1 MVKKNFSYKEYNSA
15 LNNRIDVHKKFSN
28 FNLHNWIE
36 KNIKIEPDQYILD
49 MGCGNGNFINYFFSK
64 NLNLNITGVDSNKD
78 LLNEI
83 KNLTNYKN
91 LNLIHS
97 DFDEVEI
104 KNQKFD
110 WILFIYSIYY
120 SQKPI
125 ELIHKMHS
133 YLKDNGQLVIIGPG
147 KSNAIELDKLNK
159 KITGL
164 DPKPEYRV
172 RQQRIE
178 DEFYDICTKVFGNL
192 NCDLNILNNKLSF
205 PDETEFAN
213 YYWSTLLWRDSIE
226 RLNQPNED
234 SLKEQTLSEIKKS
247 NNFEINKQVSTLIV
261 KKF

>member
-1 MVKKNFSYKEYNSA
+1 
-15 LNNRIDVHKKFSN
+15 
-28 FNLHNWIE
+28 
-36 KNIKIEPDQYILD
+36 

-64 NLNLNITGVDSNKD
+64 NINLNITGVDSNED

-110 WILFIYSIYY
+110 WIFFIYSIYY

-125 ELIHKMHS
+125 ELIYKMHS

-172 RQQRIE
+172 RQQE
-178 DEFYDICTKVFGNL
+178 LKM
-192 NCDLNILNNKLSF
+192 SF
-205 PDETEFAN
+205 MIFAQK
-213 YYWSTLLWRDSIE
+213 YL
-226 RLNQPNED
+226 
-234 SLKEQTLSEIKKS
+234 EIRTV
-247 NNFEINKQVSTLIV
+247 N
-261 KKF
+261 